1 MEDYE
6 FSLRMKER
14 GIPIR
19 LLPGRIIPSGR
30 RYRKGFPLFTMWNM
44 YRLRQMYR
52 AGVDISEIA
61 ERYRDIR

>member
-19 LLPGRIIPSGR
+19 LLPGRIITSGR

-52 AGVDISEIA
+52 PEWISA
-61 ERYRDIR
+61 RSQNDTGT

>member
-1 MEDYE
+1 MQ
-6 FSLRMKER
+6 ER
-14 GIPIR
+14 GIPLR
-19 LLPGRIIPSGR
+19 LLPGRIITSGR
-30 RYRKGFPLFTMWNM
+30 RYRKGVPLFTMWNM